1 MTINNNIYSRIDPNA
16 GNMLV
21 ANENGVSQSLN
32 LTTAKLN
39 ISPRLGFAYSVD
51 QKTVVRGGFGTFY
64 GTLFQNLG
72 GQVAYPGYDLQQTY
86 NAIGT
91 AIPQPLSLSQGFSLP
106 LVQNL
111 QNPQASL
118 ATASDTNP
126 YTVTGMSLNDLS
138 PLSMV
143 KQWNLGI
150 ERTLPLSLTLEVNY
164 VGNHGEH
171 FPAVIPHN
179 IVPYNVAVIDAE
191 TLANTTKAKQD
202 TLPFPSLGT
211 INTLDLVETS
221 NYDALQV
228 SVRRQFNTRL
238 AIISNYTFGKNLD
251 DGSSI
256 FSNGLP
262 NVVTSNAQ
270 YPGVASLRE
279 LDYAVGNI
287 DVKHTMN
294 MAIIYTTPGPK
305 WLHNLVISPT
315 FIGHTGQPL
324 NVT

>member
-1 MTINNNIYSRIDPNA
+1 
-16 GNMLV
+16 
-21 ANENGVSQSLN
+21 
-32 LTTAKLN
+32 
-39 ISPRLGFAYSVD
+39 
-51 QKTVVRGGFGTFY
+51 
-64 GTLFQNLG
+64 
-72 GQVAYPGYDLQQTY
+72 
-86 NAIGT
+86 
-91 AIPQPLSLSQGFSLP
+91 
-106 LVQNL
+106 
-111 QNPQASL
+111 
-118 ATASDTNP
+118 
-126 YTVTGMSLNDLS
+126 
-138 PLSMV
+138 
-143 KQWNLGI
+143 
-150 ERTLPLSLTLEVNY
+150 
-164 VGNHGEH
+164 
-171 FPAVIPHN
+171 
-179 IVPYNVAVIDAE
+179 
-191 TLANTTKAKQD
+191 
-202 TLPFPSLGT
+202 LGT

-262 NVVTSNAQ
+262 NGVTSNAQ

-324 NVT
+324 NVTQGNEITGAGAQQRPNGGTANLKSPHPTFNGPALQYLISPSDPTFPLTASGPVYATINGTRTRLIETGLGNVPRDSIRGPGEVEFDASVSRDFTIYEGLKFQFRMDAFNVINHTNFISPPTALGVGTTVTNGVGSVNLSQTASYGQITSTDAPRRLQLLARFTF